1 MMLAGLFA
9 GALFLGLLVGDRW
22 YFRTLSVEASRYG
35 CKVGRGA
42 ARLEAIGLAQIHT
55 RFDKLGLLP
64 MRHGVARLFIES
76 NRLLLRPR
84 YPTLWAFLWIWP
96 MKATIDLQA
105 DGEAVVLAMTKRT
118 PWASAILTGAW
129 FLIVTVGTLA
139 TIISYAVE
147 GGLASSSG
155 VVMAGGILTL
165 GLFFIFSGLVTV
177 VMAYRMENSRL
188 AVLQQEF
195 EEVVT
200 GRSLRVEQS

>member
-1 MMLAGLFA
+1 MKRSKFDLAVGLFVAFGLMSLVFLALKVGNLAGYDS
-9 GALFLGLLVGDRW
+9 GEGYRI
-22 YFRTLSVEASRYG
+22 EA
-35 CKVGRGA
+35 
-42 ARLEAIGLAQIHT
+42 

-76 NRLLLRPR
+76 HRVLLRPR

-139 TIISYAVE
+139 TIVSYAVE
-147 GGLASSSG
+147 GGLGSSGG

-188 AVLQQEF
+188 AALQQEF
-195 EEVVT
+195 QDTLT
-200 GRSLRVEQS
+200 GRVPATR

>member
-1 MMLAGLFA
+1 MPP
-9 GALFLGLLVGDRW
+9 VKTR
-22 YFRTLSVEASRYG
+22 SVSKR
-35 CKVGRGA
+35 
-42 ARLEAIGLAQIHT
+42 
-55 RFDKLGLLP
+55 
-64 MRHGVARLFIES
+64 
-76 NRLLLRPR
+76 
-84 YPTLWAFLWIWP
+84 
-96 MKATIDLQA
+96 
-105 DGEAVVLAMTKRT
+105 KRT

-155 VVMAGGILTL
+155 VLMASGILTL
-165 GLFFIFSGLVTV
+165 GLFFLFSGLVTV

-200 GRSLRVEQS
+200 GRSRRVEQS

>member
-22 YFRTLSVEASRYG
+22 YFRTLSAEASRYG

-42 ARLEAIGLAQIHT
+42 ARLDAISLTQIHAC
-55 RFDKLGLLP
+55 FDKLGLLP

-105 DGEAVVLAMTKRT
+105 DGEAVVLASTKRT

-139 TIISYAVE
+139 TIVSYVVE

-155 VVMAGGILTL
+155 VLMAGGILTL

-195 EEVVT
+195 EEVLT
-200 GRSLRVEQS
+200 GRAAATR

>member
-1 MMLAGLFA
+1 
-9 GALFLGLLVGDRW
+9 
-22 YFRTLSVEASRYG
+22 
-35 CKVGRGA
+35 
-42 ARLEAIGLAQIHT
+42 
-55 RFDKLGLLP
+55 

-76 NRLLLRPR
+76 HRVLLRPR

-96 MKATIDLQA
+96 MKATIDLQT

-139 TIISYAVE
+139 TIVSYAVE
-147 GGLASSSG
+147 GGLGSSGG

-188 AVLQQEF
+188 AALQQEF
-195 EEVVT
+195 QDTLT
-200 GRSLRVEQS
+200 GRVPATR

>member
-9 GALFLGLLVGDRW
+9 GALFLGVLVGDRW
-22 YFRTLSVEASRYG
+22 YFRTLSAEASRYG
-35 CKVGRGA
+35 CQVGRGV
-42 ARLEAIGLAQIHT
+42 ARVESIGLTQIQAC
-55 RFDKLGLLP
+55 FDTLGLLP
-64 MRHGVARLFIES
+64 MRHGVARLFIEN
-76 NRLLLRPR
+76 NRVLLRPR

-105 DGEAVVLAMTKRT
+105 DGEAVMLAMTKRT

-139 TIISYAVE
+139 TIVSYAVE
-147 GGLASSSG
+147 GGLGSSGG

-177 VMAYRMENSRL
+177 VMAYRLENSRL

-195 EEVVT
+195 EDVLT
-200 GRSLRVEQS
+200 GRAAATR

>member
-9 GALFLGLLVGDRW
+9 GALFIGLLVGDRW
-22 YFRTLSVEASRYG
+22 YFRTLSAEASRYG

-42 ARLEAIGLAQIHT
+42 TRLDVSSLT
-55 RFDKLGLLP
+55 RIQACFDKLGLLP
-64 MRHGVARLFIES
+64 MRHGVARLFIER
-76 NRLLLRPR
+76 NRVLLRPR

-96 MKATIDLQA
+96 MKATIDLQT

-147 GGLASSSG
+147 GGLGSSGG

-188 AVLQQEF
+188 ARLQQEF
-195 EEVVT
+195 EDVVT
-200 GRSLRVEQS
+200 GRAAATR

>member
-22 YFRTLSVEASRYG
+22 YFRTLSAEASRYG
-35 CKVGRGA
+35 CQVGRGA
-42 ARLEAIGLAQIHT
+42 TRLDTLSLAQIHA
-55 RFDKLGLLP
+55 RFDTLGLLP
-64 MRHGVARLFIES
+64 MRHGVARLFGES
-76 NRLLLRPR
+76 QRVLLRPR

-96 MKATIDLQA
+96 MKATIDLRA

-129 FLIVTVGTLA
+129 FVIVTVGMLA
-139 TIISYAVE
+139 TIVSYAVE

-155 VVMAGGILTL
+155 VWMASGIITL
-165 GLFFIFSGLVTV
+165 GLFFLFSGLVTV

-200 GRSLRVEQS
+200 GRSRRVEQS

>member
-9 GALFLGLLVGDRW
+9 GALFLGLLAGDRW
-22 YFRTLSVEASRYG
+22 YFRTLSAEASRYG
-35 CKVGRGA
+35 CRVGRGA
-42 ARLEAIGLAQIHT
+42 ARLDAISLTQVHAC
-55 RFDKLGLLP
+55 FDKLGLLT
-64 MRHGVARLFIES
+64 MRHGVARLFIET

-105 DGEAVVLAMTKRT
+105 DGEAVVLALTKRT

-147 GGLASSSG
+147 GGLGSSGG

-195 EEVVT
+195 EDVVT
-200 GRSLRVEQS
+200 GRASATR

>member
-22 YFRTLSVEASRYG
+22 YFRTLSAEASRYG
-35 CKVGRGA
+35 CKVGRGG
-42 ARLEAIGLAQIHT
+42 ARLEAISLKQIYT

-96 MKATIDLQA
+96 MKATIDLRA
-105 DGEAVVLAMTKRT
+105 DGDAVVLASTKRT

-129 FLIVTVGTLA
+129 FIIVTVGTLA
-139 TIISYAVE
+139 TIISYVVE

-155 VVMAGGILTL
+155 VLMASGILTL

-195 EEVVT
+195 EDVLT
-200 GRSLRVEQS
+200 GRAAATR

>member
-9 GALFLGLLVGDRW
+9 GALFLGLFVGARW
-22 YFRTLSVEASRYG
+22 YFRTLSAEASRYG
-35 CKVGRGA
+35 CQVGRGA
-42 ARLEAIGLAQIHT
+42 RRLHKMIIAQIHA
-55 RFDKLGLLP
+55 RFDTLGLLP
-64 MRHGVARLFIES
+64 MRHGVARLFGES
-76 NRLLLRPR
+76 SRVLLRPR

-96 MKATIDLQA
+96 MKATIDLRA
-105 DGEAVVLAMTKRT
+105 DGEAFVLAMTKRT

-147 GGLASSSG
+147 GGLGSSGG

>member
-22 YFRTLSVEASRYG
+22 YFRTLSAEASRYG
-35 CKVGRGA
+35 CRVGRGV
-42 ARLEAIGLAQIHT
+42 ARLDVISLTQVHAC
-55 RFDKLGLLP
+55 FDKLGLLT
-64 MRHGVARLFIES
+64 MRHGVVRLFIET

-96 MKATIDLQA
+96 MKATIDLQT
-105 DGEAVVLAMTKRT
+105 DGEAVVLSSTKRT

-139 TIISYAVE
+139 TIISYVVE

-155 VVMAGGILTL
+155 VLMAGGILTL

-177 VMAYRMENSRL
+177 VMAYRMENNRL

-195 EEVVT
+195 EDAVT
-200 GRSLRVEQS
+200 GRAPATR

>member
-22 YFRTLSVEASRYG
+22 YFRMLSAEASRYG

-42 ARLEAIGLAQIHT
+42 TRLEAVGLPQIQA

-64 MRHGVARLFIES
+64 MRHGVARLFGES
-76 NRLLLRPR
+76 NRVLLRPR

-96 MKATIDLQA
+96 MKATIDLQT
-105 DGEAVVLAMTKRT
+105 DGDAVVLAMTKRT
-118 PWASAILTGAW
+118 PWASVILTGAW

-139 TIISYAVE
+139 TIVSYAVE
-147 GGLASSSG
+147 GGLGSSGG

-188 AVLQQEF
+188 AALQQEF
-195 EEVVT
+195 QDT
-200 GRSLRVEQS
+200 LNGRVSATR